1 MPPVQQ
7 KYVVFRKSTKISPK
21 LLPQCKHLLP
31 SNEPLKYSINLC
43 FCNSID
49 RCFKVS
55 FNQKGEIK
63 RITCMVYPHIYHIK
77 NNTEGKGRNGRLGLI
92 IKSQYSLT
100 QLKANFQLPKR
111 YDCHL
116 PPDTHLLAISQ
127 RMSPKLYISA
137 MMYD

>member
-1 MPPVQQ
+1 MPPVQ
-7 KYVVFRKSTKISPK
+7 KKCVVFRKSTKISLK

-31 SNEPLKYSINLC
+31 SNKPLKYSINLC
-43 FCNSID
+43 SRSSID

-55 FNQKGEIK
+55 FKQKREIK
-63 RITCMVYPHIYHIK
+63 RITCKVYPCIYYIK
-77 NNTEGKGRNGRLGLI
+77 DNKEGKGCTGTLGLT

-100 QLKANFQLPKR
+100 QLKANSQLSNR

-137 MMYD
+137 MIYD